1 MDPAVVTSCPAH
13 TNYTNPTGQ
22 ILPCVT
28 NPTEALL
35 LKWQQFSKS
44 VDKIRCILMSP
55 GPDKSIFV
63 ADKSIPYAQV
73 NNYYMI
79 LHR

>member
-1 MDPAVVTSCPAH
+1 
-13 TNYTNPTGQ
+13 
-22 ILPCVT
+22 
-28 NPTEALL
+28 
-35 LKWQQFSKS
+35 
-44 VDKIRCILMSP
+44 MSP

-79 LHR
+79 LHRWQCQSWGLEDKLREVHIKNAASTACSDHCVSSQKKNAGYAF